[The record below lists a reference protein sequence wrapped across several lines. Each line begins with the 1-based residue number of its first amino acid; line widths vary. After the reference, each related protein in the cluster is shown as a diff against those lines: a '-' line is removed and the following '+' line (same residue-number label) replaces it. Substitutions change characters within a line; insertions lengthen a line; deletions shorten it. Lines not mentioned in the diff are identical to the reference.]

1 MKENY
6 PTFKELEENL
16 AYQIDYTANFNK
28 SFRREFQAQ
37 KIAEGCSPDEFT
49 ILYAL
54 HFDPDISQSEL
65 AKLLF
70 KGKAHVGKMLNEMES
85 RGLIKRVADTRNN
98 IIIKRSVVTKKG
110 LEIFEKGHKEFL
122 KIKEKIHE
130 NFSKEEMGQFINYL
144 KKFRQIISTI
154 VDVKL
159 K

>member
-37 KIAEGCSPDEFT
+37 KIAECCSPDEFT

-144 KKFRQIISTI
+144 KKFRQIVSTI

>member
-1 MKENY
+1 MKENN
-6 PTFKELEENL
+6 PTFKELDTNL

-28 SFRREFQAQ
+28 SFRREFHAQ
-37 KIAEGCSPDEFT
+37 NITECCSPDEFT

-54 HFDPDISQSEL
+54 HFEPNISQSDL

-70 KGKAHVGKMLNEMES
+70 KGKAHIGKILNDMES

-110 LEIFEKGHKEFL
+110 IEIFEKGHKEFL
-122 KIKEKIHE
+122 KVREAINQSFTQKEKE
-130 NFSKEEMGQFINYL
+130 QFITYL
-144 KKFRQIISTI
+144 KKFRQVVSTI

>member
-1 MKENY
+1 MKENN
-6 PTFKELEENL
+6 PTFKELDTNL

-28 SFRREFQAQ
+28 SFRREFHAQ
-37 KIAEGCSPDEFT
+37 KVTECCSPDEFT

-54 HFDPDISQSEL
+54 HFDPNISQSDL

-70 KGKAHVGKMLNEMES
+70 KGKAHIGKILNDMES

-110 LEIFEKGHKEFL
+110 IEIFEKGHKEFS
-122 KIKEKIHE
+122 KVRETINQNFTTKEME
-130 NFSKEEMGQFINYL
+130 QFISYL
-144 KKFRQIISTI
+144 KKFRQVVSTI